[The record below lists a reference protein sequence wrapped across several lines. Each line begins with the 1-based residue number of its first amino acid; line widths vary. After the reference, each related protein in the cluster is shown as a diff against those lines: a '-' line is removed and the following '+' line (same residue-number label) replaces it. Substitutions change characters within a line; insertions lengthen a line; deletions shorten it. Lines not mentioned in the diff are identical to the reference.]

1 MKRRLAAA
9 AAAAAPLLA
18 LALAVPASAS
28 TGPGVPSIEESGYQ
42 AADAQFRFVHATVF
56 LRDPTQYSASL
67 AGYGLSVQLWS
78 AGRVIVL
85 GVSDGTGSPGPYS
98 PAVAVF
104 DRVTHALVCSTA
116 EPPGPL
122 QCPGTP
128 VSWANGSV
136 SFPAGRSVTESL
148 FYDQRSGIVTATV
161 LDVTTGLAS
170 SATYHAGIGQSFKAA
185 RIGAEVGNTPWDDAG
200 YINPPAV
207 VTKLAA
213 FSGAEL
219 TTYSG
224 SNSNL
229 RSWWVHSKLI
239 MTSDGT
245 SAGDTRAT
253 STDLSGGGSSF
264 TVNLQP

>member
-1 MKRRLAAA
+1 MLARITFTAAVAAA
-9 AAAAAPLLA
+9 
-18 LALAVPASAS
+18 ALAVPFAAVPAAAS
-28 TGPGVPSIEESGYQ
+28 TGPPVPSIEESGYQ
-42 AADAQFRFVHATVF
+42 GADAQFRFVQATVF
-56 LRDPTQYSASL
+56 LRDPTQYSESL

-85 GVSDGTGSPGPYS
+85 GVSAGTNPASSYS
-98 PAVAVF
+98 PAVSVF

-116 EPPGPL
+116 ANPPQ

-136 SFPAGRSVTESL
+136 FFPFGRSVTENL

-170 SATYHAGIGQSFKAA
+170 AATYHAGIGQSFKVA
-185 RIGAEVGNTPWDDAG
+185 RIGAEVGFTPWDDSG
-200 YINPPAV
+200 YIAPPAV

-213 FSGAEL
+213 FSGATL

-224 SNSNL
+224 SHSNL

-245 SAGDTRAT
+245 SAGNTRAT
-253 STDLSGGGSSF
+253 STDLGNGGSSF
-264 TVNLQP
+264 NVNLQT

>member
-9 AAAAAPLLA
+9 AAAAAPVLA

-28 TGPGVPSIEESGYQ
+28 TGAPVPSIEESGYQ
-42 AADAQFRFVHATVF
+42 GADAQFRFVEATVF
-56 LRDPTQYSASL
+56 LRNPTQYSASL
-67 AGYGLSVQLWS
+67 SGYGLSVQLWS

-85 GVSDGTGSPGPYS
+85 GVSAGTNPASSYS
-98 PAVAVF
+98 PAVSVF

-116 EPPGPL
+116 APPPQ

-128 VSWANGSV
+128 VSWTDGSV
-136 SFPAGRSVTESL
+136 SFPAGGSVTESL
-148 FYDQRSGIVTATV
+148 FYDQRSGVVTATV
-161 LDVTTGLAS
+161 LDVTAGVAS
-170 SATYHAGIGQSFKAA
+170 AATYHAGIGQSFKAA
-185 RIGAEVGNTPWDDAG
+185 RIGAEVGFTPWDDMG
-200 YINPPAV
+200 YIAPPAV
-207 VTKLAA
+207 VTKLAV
-213 FSGAEL
+213 FSGAAL

-224 SNSNL
+224 SHSNL
-229 RSWWVHSKLI
+229 RNWWVHSKLI

-253 STDLSGGGSSF
+253 STDLSNGGSSF

>member
-1 MKRRLAAA
+1 MKRRLAA

-28 TGPGVPSIEESGYQ
+28 TGKSVPSIEESGYQ
-42 AADAQFRFVHATVF
+42 GADAQFRFVQATVF

-67 AGYGLSVQLWS
+67 TGYGLSVQLWS

-85 GVSDGTGSPGPYS
+85 GVSAGTNTPGPYS
-98 PAVAVF
+98 PAVSVF

-116 EPPGPL
+116 ATPPH
-122 QCPGTP
+122 QCPDTP

-136 SFPAGRSVTESL
+136 SFPSGRNVTESL
-148 FYDQRSGIVTATV
+148 FYDQQSGIVTASV
-161 LDVTTGLAS
+161 LDVSTGMAS
-170 SATYHAGIGQSFKAA
+170 AATYHAGIGQSFKVA
-185 RIGAEVGNTPWDDAG
+185 RIGAEVGFTPWDDGG
-200 YINPPAV
+200 YIAPPTA

-213 FSGAEL
+213 FSGAAL

-224 SNSNL
+224 SHSNL

-245 SAGDTRAT
+245 SAGKTRAT
-253 STDLSGGGSSF
+253 STDLGNGGSSF
-264 TVNLQP
+264 NVNLQT

>member
-1 MKRRLAAA
+1 M
-9 AAAAAPLLA
+9 
-18 LALAVPASAS
+18 
-28 TGPGVPSIEESGYQ
+28 
-42 AADAQFRFVHATVF
+42 
-56 LRDPTQYSASL
+56 
-67 AGYGLSVQLWS
+67 
-78 AGRVIVL
+78 IVL
-85 GVSDGTGSPGPYS
+85 GVSAGTNPPSSYS
-98 PAVAVF
+98 PAVSVF
-104 DRVTHALVCSTA
+104 NRVTHALVCSTA
-116 EPPGPL
+116 ANPPQ
-122 QCPGTP
+122 QCPDTP

-136 SFPAGRSVTESL
+136 SFPAGRSVTENL
-148 FYDQRSGIVTATV
+148 FYDQRSGVVTATV

-170 SATYHAGIGQSFKAA
+170 AATYHAGIGQSFKVA
-185 RIGAEVGNTPWDDAG
+185 RIGAEVGFTPWDDMG
-200 YINPPAV
+200 YIAPPAV

-213 FSGAEL
+213 FSGAAL

-224 SNSNL
+224 SHSNL

>member
-1 MKRRLAAA
+1 
-9 AAAAAPLLA
+9 
-18 LALAVPASAS
+18 V
-28 TGPGVPSIEESGYQ
+28 Q
-42 AADAQFRFVHATVF
+42 ATVF

-78 AGRVIVL
+78 EGRVIVL
-85 GVSDGTGSPGPYS
+85 GVSAGTNPPSSYS
-98 PAVAVF
+98 PAVSVF
-104 DRVTHALVCSTA
+104 NRVTHALVCSTA
-116 EPPGPL
+116 ANPPQ
-122 QCPGTP
+122 QCPDTP

-136 SFPAGRSVTESL
+136 SFPAGRSVTENL
-148 FYDQRSGIVTATV
+148 FYDQRSGVVTATV

-170 SATYHAGIGQSFKAA
+170 AATYHAGIGQSFKVA
-185 RIGAEVGNTPWDDAG
+185 RIGAEVGFTPWDDMG
-200 YINPPAV
+200 YIAPPAV

-213 FSGAEL
+213 FSGAAL

-224 SNSNL
+224 SHSNL

>member
-1 MKRRLAAA
+1 MKRRLAVVA

-18 LALAVPASAS
+18 FALAVPVGAS
-28 TGPGVPSIEESGYQ
+28 TGPLVPSIEESGYQ
-42 AADAQFRFVHATVF
+42 GADAQFRFVQATVF

-78 AGRVIVL
+78 EGRVIVL
-85 GVSDGTGSPGPYS
+85 GVSAGTNPPSSYS
-98 PAVAVF
+98 PAVSVF
-104 DRVTHALVCSTA
+104 NRVTHALVCSTA
-116 EPPGPL
+116 ANPPQ
-122 QCPGTP
+122 QCPDTP

-136 SFPAGRSVTESL
+136 SFPAGRSVTENL
-148 FYDQRSGIVTATV
+148 FYDQRSGVVTATV

-170 SATYHAGIGQSFKAA
+170 AATYHAGIGQSFKVA
-185 RIGAEVGNTPWDDAG
+185 RIGAEVGFTPWDDMG
-200 YINPPAV
+200 YIAPPAV

-213 FSGAEL
+213 FSGAAL

-224 SNSNL
+224 SRSNL

>member
-1 MKRRLAAA
+1 MKRRLAAT

-28 TGPGVPSIEESGYQ
+28 TGPNVPSIEESGYQ
-42 AADAQFRFVHATVF
+42 GHDAQFRFVEATVY
-56 LRDPTQYSASL
+56 LRDPAQYSASL

-85 GVSDGTGSPGPYS
+85 GVSAGTNPPSSYS
-98 PAVAVF
+98 PAVSVF

-116 EPPGPL
+116 ASPPQ

-148 FYDQRSGIVTATV
+148 FYDQRSGVVTATV

-170 SATYHAGIGQSFKAA
+170 AATYHAGIGQSFKVA
-185 RIGAEVGNTPWDDAG
+185 RIGAEVGFTPWDDGG
-200 YINPPAV
+200 YIAPPAV

-213 FSGAEL
+213 FSGAAL

-224 SNSNL
+224 SHSNL

-239 MTSDGT
+239 MTDTGT
-245 SAGDTRAT
+245 SAGETRAT
-253 STDLSGGGSSF
+253 STDLGSGGSSF
-264 TVNLQP
+264 NVNLQP

>member
-1 MKRRLAAA
+1 MKRRLAVVA

-18 LALAVPASAS
+18 FALAVPVGAS
-28 TGPGVPSIEESGYQ
+28 TGPLVPSIEESGYQ
-42 AADAQFRFVHATVF
+42 GADAQFRFVQATVF

-78 AGRVIVL
+78 EGRVIVL
-85 GVSDGTGSPGPYS
+85 GVSAGTNPPSSYS
-98 PAVAVF
+98 PAVSVF
-104 DRVTHALVCSTA
+104 NRVTHALVCSTA
-116 EPPGPL
+116 ANPPQ
-122 QCPGTP
+122 QCPDTP

-136 SFPAGRSVTESL
+136 SFPAGRSVTENL
-148 FYDQRSGIVTATV
+148 FYDQRSGVVTATV

-170 SATYHAGIGQSFKAA
+170 AATYHAGIGQSFKVA
-185 RIGAEVGNTPWDDAG
+185 RIGAEVGFTPWDDMG
-200 YINPPAV
+200 YIAPPAV

-213 FSGAEL
+213 FSGAAL

-224 SNSNL
+224 SHSNL